1 MPLGLRLVGRGI
13 ALGLGAAAP
22 IGPVNVEIARR
33 TFRNGFPAGFA
44 LGCGA
49 VTIDVTYAVLSSL
62 SLRDLLT
69 RPAVLWPVT
78 VGGIAFLFYLAFL
91 SLRGAVRD
99 WRADP
104 LAKAAVATPP
114 SGAGGAYL
122 TGLLMTL
129 LNPMTIGFW
138 FLAVP
143 AALGA
148 ITQNPTN
155 DLPMICAGVF
165 IGTIGW
171 VFTFAGT
178 LAWAGRWRRGWWLA
192 AADAIGGGVLFCF
205 GMIELWRTIRPL
217 L

>member
-1 MPLGLRLVGRGI
+1 MAMAIRLIGRGI
-13 ALGLGAAAP
+13 ALGIGAAVP

-33 TFRNGFPAGFA
+33 TFRGGFPAGFA

-49 VTIDVTYAVLSSL
+49 VTIDVTYAILSSL
-62 SLRDLLT
+62 SLKDVLT
-69 RPAVLWPVT
+69 RPAILWPIT
-78 VGGIAFLFYLAFL
+78 IGGIAFLFYLAFL
-91 SLRGAVRD
+91 SLRGAARD

-104 LAKAAVATPP
+104 LARTTENPTAR
-114 SGAGGAYL
+114 AGGAYL

-129 LNPMTIGFW
+129 LNPMTLGFW

-148 ITQNPTN
+148 ITQDPTK

-165 IGTIGW
+165 IGTLAW
-171 VFTFAGT
+171 VLTFAGT
-178 LAWAGRWRRGWWLA
+178 LAWAGRWRRPWWLA
-192 AADAIGGGVLFCF
+192 AADAVGGSVLFCF
-205 GMIELWRTIRPL
+205 GTIELWRVVRAL